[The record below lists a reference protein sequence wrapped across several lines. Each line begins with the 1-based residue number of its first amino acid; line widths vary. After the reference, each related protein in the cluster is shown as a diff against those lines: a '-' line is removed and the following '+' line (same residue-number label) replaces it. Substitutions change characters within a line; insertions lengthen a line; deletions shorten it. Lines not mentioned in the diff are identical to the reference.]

1 MSSKLNKVFLQ
12 GNLTKDPD
20 YRDFGNNTGGVCTLR
35 VASSQEYTDK
45 NGQKHEKTVY
55 VEIEAYRK
63 LATTCRQFLSKG
75 SGVIIEGKLE
85 LKQWEKDGR
94 QYSKLIVLA
103 GNVQFLSSRKENQDN
118 PPRPPADHPQG
129 RSANRRPVDNAYAPP
144 PMPET
149 DGDYPPPDDDIPF

>member
-63 LATTCRQFLSKG
+63 LAASCRQFLSKG
-75 SGVIIEGKLE
+75 SAVIVEGKLE

-103 GNVQFLSSRKENQDN
+103 ENVQFLSSGRKDHQDN

-129 RSANRRPVDNAYAPP
+129 RSASRRPVDNAYAPE
-144 PMPET
+144 MP
-149 DGDYPPPDDDIPF
+149 DADSGYADDDCPF